1 MERMSVAMACVLLA
15 GWGAQD
21 AGGQLPDGSGQ
32 AVPATA
38 TAPLQ
43 APASGMARLPPVPDA
58 RQVLSL
64 ISDVDGAGALSYP
77 IANGATIHYWHAH
90 AFQSQ
95 KTRYY
100 TGFAWL
106 SPSVFGEQQQEYPDP
121 GQKAVLSH
129 ATFVLTEGSDQ
140 PWRWEGSELDIGA
153 FGGYG
158 RGNHVD
164 TTRQVQSWLMADG
177 DLLLVVPA
185 LYDDSGITQRTLEL
199 LHFSGT
205 LPQGGDDRRWR
216 HLGTLDAGS
225 DISASCGEA
234 NPRIA
239 CRDVSG
245 QLRFV
250 AEPGQ
255 ALPVIWLA
263 FPENAGKAPMHSV
276 QYRYDPQA
284 RQYRPR

>member
-1 MERMSVAMACVLLA
+1 MAGIKGGMKRGYYVKGHFVA
-15 GWGAQD
+15 
-21 AGGQLPDGSGQ
+21 
-32 AVPATA
+32 
-38 TAPLQ
+38 
-43 APASGMARLPPVPDA
+43 
-58 RQVLSL
+58 
-64 ISDVDGAGALSYP
+64 
-77 IANGATIHYWHAH
+77 
-90 AFQSQ
+90 
-95 KTRYY
+95 
-100 TGFAWL
+100 
-106 SPSVFGEQQQEYPDP
+106 
-121 GQKAVLSH
+121 
-129 ATFVLTEGSDQ
+129 
-140 PWRWEGSELDIGA
+140 EGSELDIGA

-225 DISASCGEA
+225 DNSASCGEA

-250 AEPGQ
+250 TEPGQ